1 MTTSLRT
8 RRFRG
13 GARAAR
19 AAALA
24 CALLAA
30 AAQPAG
36 AAGQDGDKGDDK
48 GKDVPRVTGPA
59 MKITIDNARKTS
71 GPGQEATY
79 TIRVSSLQDG
89 AIEGLVVRQT
99 LPEGLELVEPGAG
112 GKVRGGREVS
122 WTADLKGN
130 KSAEFTAR
138 TRLAKGVPTAGEL
151 AATACAYEK
160 GAEKAVVCAPD
171 IDKLTDAPAREAE
184 GGRGGDAGRD
194 DGRGG
199 DRDAEPQAAEDS
211 DSAVGYGLGAA
222 ALVLAGGGAV
232 YALRRRAAA
241 GRRG

>member
-8 RRFRG
+8 RRFRS
-13 GARAAR
+13 GAH

-36 AAGQDGDKGDDK
+36 AAGQDGGKGDDK
-48 GKDVPRVTGPA
+48 GRDAPRVTGPA
-59 MKITIDNARKTS
+59 MKITIDNARKAS

-122 WTADLKGN
+122 WTADLEGN

-160 GAEKAVVCAPD
+160 GAANAVVCAPD

-184 GGRGGDAGRD
+184 GGGGGDGDAGRD

-199 DRDAEPQAAEDS
+199 DRDAGPQAAEDS
-211 DSAVGYGLGAA
+211 ESAVGYGLGAA
-222 ALVLAGGGAV
+222 ALLLAGGGAV
-232 YALRRRAAA
+232 YAYRRRAAA
-241 GRRG
+241 ARRG